1 MPCYAP
7 NSDYSIVS
15 GGVLAEVDLA
25 AETWSSQMGQT
36 LEADGD
42 EYVFAFNIRTEDP
55 ALSRTV
61 RLICELDGAP
71 YTKYGTAYCTI
82 NGVNTR
88 CATACT
94 PPAGTMTRF
103 SVHGGQSVVD
113 YVVASAE
120 LYSANGTP
128 EPTPGPGPVLP
139 GTPEPT
145 PGPGPVLPGTP
156 EPTPGPG
163 PVLPETLEE
172 YFTQTNQ
179 ADRLAYFGF
188 HGFGEAE
195 VVSRHFLHHM
205 LNEDG
210 LLNVFFTHVRPS
222 SGTTYLESSEFWT
235 NGMDWLYANNIINIA
250 EYDGVFQDVFF
261 NIALRPESRLVI
273 MLAINAD
280 VASVNEY
287 TYNWDIC
294 VWNDKM
300 VGRARNIALEY
311 AMDEIMTA
319 PRFYSGLDSFK
330 LHSSAWNLTGDGAT
344 IEPEEFSIVP
354 IFYLINMAE
363 DFVGP
368 VGGAP
373 SVERWQWVV
382 YPAP

>member
-1 MPCYAP
+1 MQILSGLAGWNFYAP

-15 GGVLAEVDLA
+15 GGVLAEIDLA

-145 PGPGPVLPGTP
+145 PGPGPVLP
-156 EPTPGPG
+156 
-163 PVLPETLEE
+163 ETLEE

-195 VVSRHFLHHM
+195 VISRHFLHHM

-250 EYDGVFQDVFF
+250 EYDGFFQDVFF
-261 NIALRPESRLVI
+261 NIVLRPESRLVI
-273 MLAINAD
+273 MLAINVD

-354 IFYLINMAE
+354 IFDLINMAE